1 MREILFRGKCEDGYD
16 YSNGDG
22 WVYGSLLQDEK
33 VVAIVKTEDIELCF
47 GVDDG
52 VTSIEDFACIP
63 VKVGTV
69 GQYTGVKDKNGTK
82 IFEGDILKD
91 RTTPEHGCYIVA
103 SLNKEQQ
110 LYYRD
115 SRDGWV
121 SKSVINFSNLITE
134 SIKVIGNIHDNPE
147 LIKQ

>member
-47 GVDDG
+47 GFDDG

-63 VKVGTV
+63 VDVDTV
-69 GQYTGVKDKNGTK
+69 GQYTGIKDKNGTK
-82 IFEGDILKD
+82 IFEGDIIK
-91 RTTPEHGCYIVA
+91 TVSIIA
-103 SLNKEQQ
+103 SDKVG
-110 LYYRD
+110 D
-115 SRDGWV
+115 SEFNV
-121 SKSVINFSNLITE
+121 SVYWNGGSWIANGSLSSNWSNIYE
-134 SIKVIGNIHDNPE
+134 VIGNIHDNPE
-147 LIKQ
+147 LIK